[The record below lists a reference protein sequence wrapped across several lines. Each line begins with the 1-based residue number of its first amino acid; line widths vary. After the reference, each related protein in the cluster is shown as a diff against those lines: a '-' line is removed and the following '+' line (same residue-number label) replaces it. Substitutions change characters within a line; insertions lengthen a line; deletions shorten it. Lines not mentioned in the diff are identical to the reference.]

1 MSRFAD
7 KVVIVT
13 GAGSGIGRATAVS
26 FAKEEAIVAVVD
38 VDLQKAETTVAEIAK
53 MGGSAVALQA
63 DVSQEADWVE
73 VVARVMGEYGRIN
86 ILFNNAGI
94 GGEGKPLMELDAADW
109 DRLMAVNLR
118 GIFLGCKHILPALIE
133 AGGGAIV
140 NMSSSTAGWDTIFGG
155 GAYMA
160 SKAGVTQITK
170 NVALEAGPYGI
181 RVNAVCP
188 GIIETRLSSR
198 QAGADEA
205 EQDAFFDHFRQR
217 IPLGRVGQPEDVATA
232 VLFFASDEA
241 RHITGSTLLIDGG
254 QTLQSWSNAPANPYP
269 PNKTA
274 GPKQ

>member
-1 MSRFAD
+1 MKRFTD

-26 FAKEEAIVAVVD
+26 FAQEEAIVAVVD
-38 VDLQKAETTVAEIAK
+38 IDLPNAEKTVTEIAAL
-53 MGGSAVALQA
+53 GGQAVAIQA
-63 DVSQEADWVE
+63 DVASEADWINL
-73 VVARVMGEYGRIN
+73 VAQVKEAFGRIN

-94 GGEGKPLMELDAADW
+94 GGSGKPLLKLDASDW
-109 DRLMAVNLR
+109 DRLMAINLR
-118 GIFLGCKHILPALIE
+118 GVFLGCKHVLPALIA

-140 NMSSSTAGWDTIFGG
+140 NMSSSTAGWDTIYGG

-170 NVALEAGPYGI
+170 NVALEAAPYGV

-188 GIIETRLSSR
+188 GIIETRLSSA

-232 VLFFASDEA
+232 VLFFASDDA
-241 RHITGSTLLIDGG
+241 RHITGSELLIDGG
-254 QTLQSWSNAPANPYP
+254 QTLQSWSNAPTKSY
-269 PNKTA
+269 TVR
-274 GPKQ
+274 

>member
-1 MSRFAD
+1 MKRFTD

-26 FAKEEAIVAVVD
+26 FADEGAFVVVVD
-38 VDLQKAETTVAEIAK
+38 IELEKAEQTVAEIAEL
-53 MGGSAVALQA
+53 GGNALPIQA
-63 DVSQEADWVE
+63 DVANEADWIRL
-73 VVARVMGEYGRIN
+73 VARVKGEYGRIN

-94 GGEGKPLMELDAADW
+94 GGVGKPLMELETADW

-118 GIFLGCKHILPALIE
+118 GVFLGCKTVLPALIE

-140 NMSSSTAGWDTIFGG
+140 NMSSSTAGWDTIHGG

-170 NVALEAGPYGI
+170 NVALEAAPHGI

-188 GIIETRLSSR
+188 GIIETRLSSA

-205 EQDAFFDHFRQR
+205 AQDQFFDHFRQR

-254 QTLQSWSNAPANPYP
+254 QTLQSWSNAPAEPYITHP
-269 PNKTA
+269 DIDS
-274 GPKQ
+274 KQ

>member
-1 MSRFAD
+1 MNRFAD

-26 FAKEEAIVAVVD
+26 FAEEGAFVAVVD
-38 VDLQKAETTVAEIAK
+38 IELKKAEQTAAKIAEL
-53 MGGSAVALQA
+53 GGNALPIQA
-63 DVSQEADWVE
+63 DVANEADWIDVA
-73 VVARVMGEYGRIN
+73 ARVKGEYGRIN

-94 GGEGKPLMELDAADW
+94 GGGKPLMELETADW

-118 GIFLGCKHILPALIE
+118 GVFLGCKTVLPALIE

-140 NMSSSTAGWDTIFGG
+140 NMSSSTAGWDTIHGG

-160 SKAGVTQITK
+160 SKAGVSQITK
-170 NVALEAGPYGI
+170 NVALEAAPHGI

-188 GIIETRLSSR
+188 GIIETRLSSA

-205 EQDAFFDHFRQR
+205 AQDQFFDHFRQR

-254 QTLQSWSNAPANPYP
+254 QTLQSWSNAPAEAYIPRP
-269 PNKTA
+269 DIDSE
-274 GPKQ
+274 Q

>member
-1 MSRFAD
+1 MKRFTD
-7 KVVIVT
+7 KVVVVT
-13 GAGSGIGRATAVS
+13 GAGSGIGQATAVS
-26 FAKEEAIVAVVD
+26 FAKEGAAVAVVD
-38 VDLQKAETTVAEIAK
+38 IDIEKAEATTAEIAEL
-53 MGGSAVALQA
+53 GGDALAIQA
-63 DVSQEADWVE
+63 DVASEADWID
-73 VVARVMGEYGRIN
+73 VVARVKGEYGRIN

-94 GGEGKPLMELDAADW
+94 GGDGKPLMELDAADW

-118 GIFLGCKHILPALIE
+118 GVFLGCKTTLPALIE

-140 NMSSSTAGWDTIFGG
+140 NMSSSTAGWDTIHGG

-160 SKAGVTQITK
+160 SKAGVSQITK
-170 NVALEAGPYGI
+170 NVALEAAPHSI

-188 GIIETRLSSR
+188 GIIETRLSSH

-205 EQDAFFDHFRQR
+205 AQDQFFDRFRQR

-254 QTLQSWSNAPANPYP
+254 QTLQSWSNAPSQPYSAP
-269 PNKTA
+269 TI
-274 GPKQ
+274 

>member
-1 MSRFAD
+1 MGRFTN
-7 KVVIVT
+7 KVVMVT

-26 FAKEEAIVAVVD
+26 FAKEGAIVAVVD
-38 VDLQKAETTVAEIAK
+38 IDLEKAQKTAADIAT
-53 MGGSAVALQA
+53 MSGNALALQA
-63 DVSQEADWVE
+63 DVANEADWLQI
-73 VVARVMGEYGRIN
+73 VAQVTKAFGRIN

-94 GGEGKPLMELDAADW
+94 GGTGKPLRELDAADW

-118 GIFLGCKHILPALIE
+118 GVFLGCKTVLPALIE

-140 NMSSSTAGWDTIFGG
+140 NMSSSTAGWDTIYGG

-170 NVALEAGPYGI
+170 NAALEAAPYGI

-188 GIIETRLSSR
+188 GIIETRLSSA

-205 EQDAFFDHFRQR
+205 EQEAFFDHFRQR

-232 VLFFASDEA
+232 VLFFASDDA
-241 RHITGSTLLIDGG
+241 RHITGSELLIDGG
-254 QTLQSWSNAPANPYP
+254 QTLQSWSNAPTEPY
-269 PNKTA
+269 TVR
-274 GPKQ
+274 

>member
-1 MSRFAD
+1 MGRFTN
-7 KVVIVT
+7 KVVMVT

-26 FAKEEAIVAVVD
+26 FAKEGAIVAVVD
-38 VDLQKAETTVAEIAK
+38 IDLEKAQKTAADIAT
-53 MGGSAVALQA
+53 MSGNALALQA
-63 DVSQEADWVE
+63 DVANEADWLQI
-73 VVARVMGEYGRIN
+73 VAQVTKAFGRIN

-94 GGEGKPLMELDAADW
+94 GGTGKPLRELDAADW

-118 GIFLGCKHILPALIE
+118 GVFLGCKTVLPALIE

-140 NMSSSTAGWDTIFGG
+140 NMSSSTAGWDTIYGG

-170 NVALEAGPYGI
+170 NAALEAAPYGI

-188 GIIETRLSSR
+188 GIIETRLSSA

-205 EQDAFFDHFRQR
+205 EQEAFFDHFRQR

-232 VLFFASDEA
+232 VLFFASDDA
-241 RHITGSTLLIDGG
+241 RHITGSELLIDGG
-254 QTLQSWSNAPANPYP
+254 QTLQSWSNAPTESY
-269 PNKTA
+269 TVR
-274 GPKQ
+274 

>member
-26 FAKEEAIVAVVD
+26 FAEEGAKVAVVD
-38 VDLQKAETTVAEIAK
+38 IKLQKAEKTVTEIAEL
-53 MGGSAVALQA
+53 GGSALAIQA
-63 DVSQEADWVE
+63 DVANEADWID
-73 VVARVMGEYGRIN
+73 VVARVKVEYGRIN

-94 GGEGKPLMELDAADW
+94 GGVGKPLMKLETADW

-118 GIFLGCKHILPALIE
+118 SVFLGCKTVLPTLIE

-140 NMSSSTAGWDTIFGG
+140 NMSSSTAGWDTIYGG

-160 SKAGVTQITK
+160 SKAGVTQLTK
-170 NVALEAGPYGI
+170 NVALEAAPFGI

-188 GIIETRLSSR
+188 GIIETRLSSA

-205 EQDAFFDHFRQR
+205 AQDTFFDHFCQR
-217 IPLGRVGQPEDVATA
+217 IPLGRVGQPKDVATA

-241 RHITGSTLLIDGG
+241 HHITGSTLLIDGG
-254 QTLQSWSNAPANPYP
+254 QTLQSWSNAPSKPYILSS
-269 PNKTA
+269 
-274 GPKQ
+274 Q

>member
-1 MSRFAD
+1 MKRFTD

-38 VDLQKAETTVAEIAK
+38 IELPKAEQTAAEIAAL
-53 MGGSAVALQA
+53 GGQALAIQA
-63 DVSQEADWVE
+63 DVASEADWGRIVTQVTE
-73 VVARVMGEYGRIN
+73 TFGRIN

-94 GGEGKPLMELDAADW
+94 GGSGKPLMELDANDW
-109 DRLMAVNLR
+109 DQLMAVNLR
-118 GIFLGCKHILPALIE
+118 GIFLGCKTVLPALIE

-140 NMSSSTAGWDTIFGG
+140 NMSSSTAGWDTIYGG

-170 NVALEAGPYGI
+170 NVALEAAPYGI

-188 GIIETRLSSR
+188 GIIETRLSSA

-232 VLFFASDEA
+232 VLFFASAEA
-241 RHITGSTLLIDGG
+241 RHITGSELLIDGG
-254 QTLQSWSNAPANPYP
+254 QTLQSWSNAPTKPYP
-269 PNKTA
+269 L
-274 GPKQ
+274 QD

>member
-7 KVVIVT
+7 KVVVVT
-13 GAGSGIGRATAVS
+13 GAGSGIGRATAVA
-26 FAKEEAIVAVVD
+26 FAKEGAIVAVVD
-38 VDLQKAETTVAEIAK
+38 IDLQKAETTVAEIAK
-53 MGGSAVALQA
+53 MGGDALAIQA
-63 DVSQEADWVE
+63 DVSQEADWIE
-73 VVARVMGEYGRIN
+73 VIARVKGAYGRIN

-94 GGEGKPLMELDAADW
+94 GGDGKPLMELDAADW

-133 AGGGAIV
+133 TGGGAIV

-170 NVALEAGPYGI
+170 NVALEAAPYGV

-188 GIIETRLSSR
+188 GIIETRLSSA

-254 QTLQSWSNAPANPYP
+254 QTLQSWSNAPSAPYP
-269 PNKTA
+269 P
-274 GPKQ
+274 Q

>member
-1 MSRFAD
+1 MNRFKD

-26 FAKEEAIVAVVD
+26 FAKEGASVAVVD
-38 VDLQKAETTVAEIAK
+38 IELQKAEKTGAEIAEL
-53 MGGSAVALQA
+53 GGVALPIQA
-63 DVSQEADWVE
+63 DVADEADWID
-73 VVARVMGEYGRIN
+73 VVARVKGEYGRIN

-94 GGEGKPLMELDAADW
+94 GGGKPLLELETAAW

-118 GIFLGCKHILPALIE
+118 GVFLGCKTVLPALIE
-133 AGGGAIV
+133 TGGAIV
-140 NMSSSTAGWDTIFGG
+140 NMSSSTAGWDTIHGG

-170 NVALEAGPYGI
+170 NVALEAAPHGV

-188 GIIETRLSSR
+188 GIIETRLSSA

-205 EQDAFFDHFRQR
+205 AQDQFFDRFRQR

-254 QTLQSWSNAPANPYP
+254 QTLQSWSNAPSEPYFP
-269 PNKTA
+269 RI
-274 GPKQ
+274 

>member
-1 MSRFAD
+1 MKRFSN

-13 GAGSGIGRATAVS
+13 GAGSGIGQATAVA
-26 FAKEEAIVAVVD
+26 FAEAEASVTVVD
-38 VDLQKAETTVAEIAK
+38 IDLAKAEKAAAEITET
-53 MGGSAVALQA
+53 GGEALAIQA
-63 DVSQEADWVE
+63 DVANEADWLA
-73 VVARVMGEYGRIN
+73 VVARVKGEYGRIN
-86 ILFNNAGI
+86 ILFNNAGV
-94 GGEGKPLMELDAADW
+94 GGVGKPLMELETADW
-109 DRLMAVNLR
+109 DRLMVVNLR
-118 GIFLGCKHILPALIE
+118 GVFLGCKTVLPALIE

-140 NMSSSTAGWDTIFGG
+140 NMSSSTAGWDTIHGG

-170 NVALEAGPYGI
+170 NVALEAAPHGI

-188 GIIETRLSSR
+188 GIIETRLSSA

-205 EQDAFFDHFRQR
+205 AQDQFFDHFRQR

-254 QTLQSWSNAPANPYP
+254 QTLQSWSNAPSEPYL
-269 PNKTA
+269 
-274 GPKQ
+274 